1 MPNVP
6 DTHTNFDDAVSAT
19 LESFPHPAGIIEP
32 TGTIVSLNS
41 LFARFHGRMQS
52 ECIGQN
58 IFDLCMVPNR
68 GPIARETFDKVSRT
82 GEPASF
88 EVVMNDLFLKVTINP
103 FRSKQGSISHLTLI
117 IEDESALKHSY
128 ESIVKNRKRF
138 SQALDLAQAG
148 IWEANLVTGEN
159 IWSDTIWKL
168 YGLTPG
174 ERSPSTELWKS
185 TVHPDDLEQTLN
197 LIVTSVADRKKFV
210 IEYRVIHPDGSVR
223 WLLVRG
229 APITKGN
236 EPAESYIGL
245 VIDITERK
253 LTRQDESR
261 HRRHMDYAL
270 EKSHVGVW
278 DMNLDTLVAYRT
290 MEHAR
295 IFGQE
300 NTLQEW
306 TLDDFLDRIV
316 PEDRPDIEQL
326 IKSSIQEEKEYSFEC
341 RIRRLDGE
349 IRWLMVIGSFFKN
362 RSGGDRHVLGIV
374 KDITDTK
381 KKDEEKKQLQAQLLH
396 SQKLEILGQLAGGIA
411 HDFNNHLT
419 AILGNIDLVL
429 HDVPPSEPYVEQ
441 LTEIRQT
448 ALRSAELTRQ
458 LLGFAR
464 KQAVV
469 PKVVDMN
476 REIEAMMPMLTR
488 LVGKNISFEWHPGQ
502 ISSLVFIDPS
512 QLDQILTN
520 LCVNA
525 RDAIAGTGRIMIETD
540 VVRVMKRECSGGHIC
555 QMPGNYIRL
564 SVTDT
569 GSGIALETL
578 PHIFEPFFTTKE
590 AGKGTGLGLSTVYG
604 IVKQNHGY
612 IECTSTGNDGT
623 SFTIYFMQHA
633 ADDTT
638 SQIAGATPD
647 KTGIQKTILLVED
660 EAEILS
666 LVTSILEKKGYRV
679 LSAADAEKGI
689 VIATNSPVHIDLLLT
704 DIRLPGMNGVELS
717 KHLESR
723 LPNLKTLFMSAYA
736 EGMIDSLSV
745 NGRKVNIIA
754 KPFTIKDL
762 LAAVQQALAPTC
774 SVVSGRQV

>member
-1 MPNVP
+1 MSNVP
-6 DTHTNFDDAVSAT
+6 DPHTYFDDAVAAA
-19 LESFPHPAGIIEP
+19 LESFPHPTAIIELN
-32 TGTIVSLNS
+32 GTIVSLNA
-41 LFARFHGRMQS
+41 LFARFHGRQQS
-52 ECIGQN
+52 ECIGQKL
-58 IFDLCMVPNR
+58 FDLCMTPKRVQ
-68 GPIARETFDKVSRT
+68 IARETFDKVSRT
-82 GEPASF
+82 GVPASF
-88 EVVMNDLFLKVTINP
+88 EVIRDNRFLKVTINP
-103 FRSKQGSISHLTLI
+103 FRSRQGSISHLTLV

-128 ESIVKNRKRF
+128 ESIVQNRERF

-159 IWSDTIWKL
+159 IWSDSIWKL
-168 YGLTPG
+168 YGLEPG
-174 ERSPSTELWKS
+174 NQSPSIEIWKS
-185 TVHPDDLEQTLN
+185 TIHPDDRERTLHLIETAVADLNRITIEHRVVHPDGL
-197 LIVTSVADRKKFV
+197 V
-210 IEYRVIHPDGSVR
+210 H

-229 APITKGN
+229 APITRGT
-236 EPAESYIGL
+236 EPIESYIGL

-253 LTRQDESR
+253 LTRQEESR

-290 MEHAR
+290 KEHGR
-295 IFGQE
+295 IFGQDDIH
-300 NTLQEW
+300 QEW
-306 TLDDFLDRIV
+306 TLENFLDRIV
-316 PEDRPDIEQL
+316 PEDRPEIERL
-326 IKSSIQEEKEYSFEC
+326 IKISIQEEKEYSFEC

-349 IRWLMVIGSFFKN
+349 IRWIMVIGSFFKN
-362 RSGGDRHVLGIV
+362 RSGGERHVLGIV
-374 KDITDTK
+374 KDITDHK
-381 KKDEEKKQLQAQLLH
+381 QNDEERELLQTQLLH

-429 HDVPPSEPYVEQ
+429 NDVPPSEPYVEQ
-441 LTEIRQT
+441 LTEVRQT
-448 ALRSAELTRQ
+448 AMRSAELTRQ

-488 LVGKNISFEWHPGQ
+488 LAGKSISFEWHPGQ
-502 ISSLVFIDPS
+502 HSTLVFIDPS

-525 RDAIAGTGRIMIETD
+525 RDAIAGAGRITIKTD
-540 VVRVMKRECSGGHIC
+540 VVRVMKRECTGGHIC

-612 IECTSTGNDGT
+612 IECTSTGNEGT
-623 SFTIYFMQHA
+623 SFTIYFLQHA
-633 ADDTT
+633 GDDTT
-638 SQIAGATPD
+638 ALMAENNHE
-647 KTGIQKTILLVED
+647 KTGIKKTILLVED
-660 EAEILS
+660 EGEILS

-679 LSAADAEKGI
+679 LSAADAETAI
-689 VIATNSPVHIDLLLT
+689 RIASDSPEQIDLLLT

-717 KHLESR
+717 KVLEPK

-736 EGMIDSLSV
+736 VGMIDSLSV
-745 NGRKVNIIA
+745 NGQKVNLIA

-762 LAAVQQALAPTC
+762 LSAVHQTITATNNI
-774 SVVSGRQV
+774 VSEI